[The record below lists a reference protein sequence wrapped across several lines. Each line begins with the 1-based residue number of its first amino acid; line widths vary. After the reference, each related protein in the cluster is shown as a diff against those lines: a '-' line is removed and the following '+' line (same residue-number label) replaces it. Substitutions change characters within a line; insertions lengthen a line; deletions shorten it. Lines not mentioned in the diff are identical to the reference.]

1 MQFLGHNP
9 LVGASIVV
17 SNLLLAAE
25 IPHAELPV
33 IVMQLFQIGAWSVA
47 MVAGAFTIYGVW
59 KTHHGKKSKRNDTT
73 KTNP

>member
-17 SNLLLAAE
+17 SNLLLAAG
-25 IPHAELPV
+25 IPHAELPI

-59 KTHHGKKSKRNDTT
+59 KTHHGKKSK
-73 KTNP
+73 K